1 MTERYR
7 SKTRTGSAIAAA
19 LLFNPMLGSLY
30 AWSVFLKPL
39 ETELAAP
46 RSEISIVFSVAI
58 LSFTIG
64 AVTAPLA
71 NSRIP
76 TASLPLLATALS
88 AGGLALSCLAESTP
102 LLIFGY
108 GMLFGYGSGFG
119 YSVTIQLINHA
130 LVDRRG
136 LANGLGLGTFPLGAI
151 GFSWLFG
158 TIIVDLGARNL
169 FGLTATLLLL
179 GGLAA
184 AALTQRSLIQF
195 TPPASIDLGAPTAV
209 PRKLFPLIWLGFF
222 LAAACGVMVIGH
234 AAGILAVRGGDVKI
248 AMLAAVLV
256 NFGNA
261 GGRFGAGW
269 SCDHLPPGRV
279 AAIAHV
285 FSLIGFLFLVYLPT
299 GWAGLTAVT
308 FIGLG
313 YGIASGAYPSAV
325 SLFFGVTRYGRNF
338 GILITA
344 WGIAGLGAPWA
355 GGLLFD
361 LTGDYVSV
369 GIAGLILSSVGLLVT
384 LAIGSYTSDT

>member
-1 MTERYR
+1 
-7 SKTRTGSAIAAA
+7 
-19 LLFNPMLGSLY
+19 MLGSLY

-39 ETELAAP
+39 EMELAAS

-76 TASLPLLATALS
+76 TASLPLIAMAFST
-88 AGGLALSCLAESTP
+88 GGLALSCFAGSTP

-119 YSVTIQLINHA
+119 YSVTVQLINHA

-136 LANGLGLGTFPLGAI
+136 LANGLGLGAFPLGAI

-158 TIIVDLGARNL
+158 TIVDDLGARNL
-169 FGLTATLLLL
+169 FGITAILLLL
-179 GGLAA
+179 GGVAA
-184 AALTQRSLIQF
+184 AALTRRSLIQF
-195 TPPASIDLGAPTAV
+195 TTPTSIDPGESIPV
-209 PRKLFPLIWLGFF
+209 PRHFFPLLWLGFF

-234 AAGILAVRGGDVKI
+234 AAGILAVRDGDVTL

-261 GGRFGAGW
+261 GGRFGSGL

-279 AAIAHV
+279 AAMAHV
-285 FSLIGFLFLVYLPT
+285 FSLIGFLFLVLLP
-299 GWAGLTAVT
+299 GAWARLTAVT

-325 SLFFGVTRYGRNF
+325 SLFFGVNQYGRNF

-344 WGIAGLGAPWA
+344 WGIAGLSAPWA
-355 GGLLFD
+355 GGWLFD
-361 LTGDYVSV
+361 LTGDYISV
-369 GIAGLILSSVGLLVT
+369 GIVGLILSSVGLLVT
-384 LAIGSYTSDT
+384 LAIGSYTSAT